1 MNNNENLKFM
11 LSAADLQAMGFS
23 RSMVYKMMSSKEFPV
38 VTIGKRKYIQ
48 RDKFLAWLDSKEQT
62 AENTQEVKVD
72 V

>member
-1 MNNNENLKFM
+1 
-11 LSAADLQAMGFS
+11 
-23 RSMVYKMMSSKEFPV
+23 MMSSKEFPV